1 MINGLLD
8 MGTKLYQAFIFEDR
22 WRLYLDG
29 LSVTLGITLGAIC
42 ISTVL
47 GMVL

>member
-8 MGTKLYQAFIFEDR
+8 MGTKLYQAFIEDR

-29 LSVTLGITLGAIC
+29 LGVTLGITLGAIVSAPC
-42 ISTVL
+42 WWYSA
-47 GMVL
+47 